1 MSQRSLLPL
10 LISLIGVSVCA
21 AACFVMLA
29 PYQAYRWA
37 AGRSRWLQQN
47 VPRPAPQAE
56 VERAR
61 PRHVGARV

>member
-21 AACFVMLA
+21 AACFVMLT

-37 AGRSRWLQQN
+37 AGRARWLQQN
-47 VPRPAPQAE
+47 VRPAQRAE
-56 VERAR
+56 LGRAR
-61 PRHVGARV
+61 PRHVGVKV

>member
-37 AGRSRWLQQN
+37 AGRARWLQQN
-47 VPRPAPQAE
+47 ARHAPQAE

>member
-10 LISLIGVSVCA
+10 LISFIGVSVAA

-37 AGRSRWLQQN
+37 AGRTRWLQQSIRSA
-47 VPRPAPQAE
+47 PRDRLGQT
-56 VERAR
+56 R
-61 PRHVGARV
+61 PRHARVKA